1 MRDVA
6 ERAGVSIKTVSRVV
20 NEQGE
25 ISEVTRQHV
34 LAMIEELG
42 YRPNLLARGL
52 VTQRTNMVGLVVS
65 DITNPFFAEVARGV
79 QDAARAEGYNIFLAN
94 TDSLAEEE
102 RKVLRSMADHAVD
115 GLILFPNP
123 DNEALIGELASRERP
138 IVLANYLLTHNHV
151 GLVTTDLYT
160 GSRLAVD
167 HLAAKGHQHIGMLA
181 GPNLTMADSQGRRL
195 RGFRDG
201 LTAHGL
207 PDNPDYVETSPGN
220 TEGGL
225 TGALALLTQHPQIT
239 AIYAYNDL
247 LAIGALQAC
256 RQMGRRV
263 PDECALIGFDD
274 ILMASLVNPALT
286 TVRIDKSNLGQ
297 QAMRQLLSMIHN
309 PDQPPTPI
317 VLGVDL
323 VVREST

>member
-1 MRDVA
+1 
-6 ERAGVSIKTVSRVV
+6 
-20 NEQGE
+20 
-25 ISEVTRQHV
+25 
-34 LAMIEELG
+34 
-42 YRPNLLARGL
+42 
-52 VTQRTNMVGLVVS
+52 
-65 DITNPFFAEVARGV
+65 
-79 QDAARAEGYNIFLAN
+79 
-94 TDSLAEEE
+94 
-102 RKVLRSMADHAVD
+102 VLRSLIDHAVD
-115 GLILFPNP
+115 GIIIFPNS
-123 DNEALIGELASRERP
+123 DNEALIGEMASREQP
-138 IVLANYLLTHNHV
+138 IVLANYLLTHEHV

-181 GPNLTMADSQGRRL
+181 GPNLIVANSQGRRL

-201 LTAHGL
+201 LMAHGL
-207 PDNPDYVETSPGN
+207 PDNPDYVRTSPGN
-220 TEGGL
+220 MEGGRIA
-225 TGALALLTQHPQIT
+225 TLALLAQHPQIT

-263 PDECALIGFDD
+263 PEECALIGFDD
-274 ILMASLVNPALT
+274 ILMVSLVNPSLT
-286 TVRIDKSNLGQ
+286 SVRIDKSNLGQ
-297 QAMRQLLSMIHN
+297 QAMHQLLSMIRN